1 MLKRQR
7 KTLAAAVALAFALAP
22 LAVRSQQADE
32 KKKPEDEKR
41 HLETINVS
49 AEKVTGF
56 RARTWQVGA
65 FRDAEILDVPL
76 TINVLPRTV
85 LDVQQAEGIFDA
97 LKNTAGVTRA
107 QTSGIIADNLVIRGI
122 TVENRTSYRLNGGLP
137 INNLL
142 EMPIENKERVEV
154 LKGSSALYYG
164 FTSPAGVVNLVT
176 KRAGPEPVTSVTVS
190 GNEFGSYQGHVDVG
204 RQFENGQYGMRF
216 NALSAD
222 TRNAIDDFKSR
233 PQLVP

>member
-1 MLKRQR
+1 MNPFQRR
-7 KTLAAAVALAFALAP
+7 KTAAAVALAFIAAP
-22 LAVRSQQADE
+22 YANAQQAPD
-32 KKKPEDEKR
+32 KKEDEKR

-49 AEKVTGF
+49 AERVTGF
-56 RARTWQVGA
+56 KARTSQVGA

-76 TINVLPRTV
+76 TINVIPRTV

-142 EMPIENKERVEV
+142 
-154 LKGSSALYYG
+154 
-164 FTSPAGVVNLVT
+164 
-176 KRAGPEPVTSVTVS
+176 
-190 GNEFGSYQGHVDVG
+190 
-204 RQFENGQYGMRF
+204 
-216 NALSAD
+216 
-222 TRNAIDDFKSR
+222 
-233 PQLVP
+233 

>member
-7 KTLAAAVALAFALAP
+7 KTIAAAVALAFALAP

-56 RARTWQVGA
+56 RARTSQVGA

-142 EMPIENKERVEV
+142 EMPLENKERVEV

-176 KRAGPEPVTSVTVS
+176 KRAGPTPVSSLTVS
-190 GNEFGSYQGHVDVG
+190 GNEFGGYQSHVGIRRPFDKG
-204 RQFENGQYGMRF
+204 P
-216 NALSAD
+216 LCLHL
-222 TRNAIDDFKSR
+222 KSTASR
-233 PQLVP
+233 DR